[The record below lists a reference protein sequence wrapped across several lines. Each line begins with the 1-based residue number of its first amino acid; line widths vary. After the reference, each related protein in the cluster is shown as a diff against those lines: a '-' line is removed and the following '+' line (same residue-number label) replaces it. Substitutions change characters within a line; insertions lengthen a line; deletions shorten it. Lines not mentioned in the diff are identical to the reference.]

1 MSELQQVEQ
10 NIASIVSDAKASV
23 SLLNTQSQQLKQ
35 ILMVAMSSLQG
46 SSQSSYK
53 NMVNCYQETLRKID
67 LSIKSLTSVIA
78 SGEKWLQ
85 NHIISHHGVSSID
98 NASIDNFSN
107 SEPNDYKDPLEPTRS
122 TPRDLVSTQYGF
134 TKNMAGMEVY
144 DSPLEVDKYLYS
156 KQGSAYENFKGTCGL
171 CSIANILRLS
181 GVNIGEKE
189 DSDYAANM
197 QGGIFASKLCSV
209 NPFNPSASGGT
220 TPKQR
225 QQILDYFG
233 ISSSVWNVKTDA
245 DGKASID
252 TINEIGKWVS
262 EGRGVIIDV
271 DAGAFYN
278 SPPNYG
284 KGHAVTITSVEK
296 NKYGDITAFYIL
308 DSNQGTVKYPTWEIQ
323 ECMRTFVGM
332 NVTSQIIR

>member
-1 MSELQQVEQ
+1 
-10 NIASIVSDAKASV
+10 
-23 SLLNTQSQQLKQ
+23 
-35 ILMVAMSSLQG
+35 MVAMSSLQG

-189 DSDYAANM
+189 VIDYAANM
-197 QGGIFASKLCSV
+197 QGGIFASKLCS
-209 NPFNPSASGGT
+209 G
-220 TPKQR
+220 
-225 QQILDYFG
+225 
-233 ISSSVWNVKTDA
+233 
-245 DGKASID
+245 
-252 TINEIGKWVS
+252 
-262 EGRGVIIDV
+262 
-271 DAGAFYN
+271 
-278 SPPNYG
+278 
-284 KGHAVTITSVEK
+284 
-296 NKYGDITAFYIL
+296 NK
-308 DSNQGTVKYPTWEIQ
+308 S
-323 ECMRTFVGM
+323 
-332 NVTSQIIR
+332 